1 MHDAD
6 GVTCRTACCNNAT
19 DAADLRLFG
28 LKVRHG
34 ANASARSNNEG
45 ARARAKASAPLPCG
59 HDDMTCRP
67 AACRPWPFHAPC
79 ALRRRRVSRMPI
91 THTVG
96 IGDPLDPTCN
106 FGEQGS
112 RARAQR
118 ERFSRHACLGH
129 GGPKTPVPACPRH
142 ASEKMVL
149 LPSAFTRR
157 RARSSLRLRSCRL
170 ITLFLFSPSQTRKP
184 TTTTCSRGPGSTPD
198 ATVLRTLPPPDHGAK
213 ERGQNSIRST
223 CCARPPSFQENAK
236 AENGPFF
243 ALSFE

>member
-1 MHDAD
+1 VAGRRRSSWRGLLLLHADMHDAD
-6 GVTCRTACCNNAT
+6 VVTCRTACCNNAT

-34 ANASARSNNEG
+34 ANASARSNNEW

-112 RARAQR
+112 RARAQHVEGR
-118 ERFSRHACLGH
+118 PSTRNSSSTRTLLSH
-129 GGPKTPVPACPRH
+129 PKKHLNHEQRPF
-142 ASEKMVL
+142 E
-149 LPSAFTRR
+149 
-157 RARSSLRLRSCRL
+157 
-170 ITLFLFSPSQTRKP
+170 SQTGDVPKASKHFLYSATSTSREIL
-184 TTTTCSRGPGSTPD
+184 TC
-198 ATVLRTLPPPDHGAK
+198 
-213 ERGQNSIRST
+213 NCCRSV
-223 CCARPPSFQENAK
+223 
-236 AENGPFF
+236 
-243 ALSFE
+243 